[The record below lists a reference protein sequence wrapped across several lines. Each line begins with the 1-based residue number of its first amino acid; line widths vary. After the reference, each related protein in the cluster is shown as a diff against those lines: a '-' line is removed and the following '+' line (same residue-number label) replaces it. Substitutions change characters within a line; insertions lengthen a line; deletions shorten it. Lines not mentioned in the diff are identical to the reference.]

1 MKEMI
6 AATID
11 RKVPKY
17 ISPPF
22 IPPSDKTDMTNNSNI
37 IIIIIILAIFTFL
50 ALSPD
55 MQNPSCT
62 SFISFILRRCRI
74 PINTRAWTR
83 TDSMDV

>member
-22 IPPSDKTDMTNNSNI
+22 IPPSDKTDMTNNSVI
-37 IIIIIILAIFTFL
+37 MSIIIILAIFTFL

-62 SFISFILRRCRI
+62 SLILRRCRI